1 MAGARAVRLVDTVLR
16 CYPARWQRR
25 HGVEAAELAVLL
37 MRDGA
42 APARIAWSFLKGAAR
57 ERLTPQPGRRLSLA
71 VCALL
76 VAAASLGV
84 SLGLVSGSAPARAAS
99 TVPPGSPAHC
109 QPLPAQAIKNGTAR
123 HLDLA
128 GRHDQSC

>member
-1 MAGARAVRLVDTVLR
+1 MAGPRAVRLVGTVLR
-16 CYPARWQRR
+16 CYPARWRRR

-42 APARIAWSFLKGAAR
+42 APGQIAWSFLKGAAR
-57 ERLTPQPGRRLSLA
+57 ERLTPRPGRRLSLA

-99 TVPPGSPAHC
+99 TVPPGSHSRCHPR
-109 QPLPAQAIKNGTAR
+109 QAGLDR
-123 HLDLA
+123 HLHQA
-128 GRHDQSC
+128 GGHGQPC